1 MWTPEDRERVG
12 DYGCGRSLS
21 DEQWKIIEPFI
32 PPEKPGG
39 RHRDVDMRAVLNAL
53 FHVVRTGCQWRHL
66 PRRPS
71 FPPHRR
77 FTAIF
82 GGSSMR
88 ACGKRSAIIW

>member
-1 MWTPEDRERVG
+1 MWTPGDRERVG

-21 DEQWKIIEPFI
+21 DEQWRIIEPFI
-32 PPEKPGG
+32 RPEKPSG

-53 FHVVRTGCQWRHL
+53 FYVPAASGDTCPL
-66 PRRPS
+66 S